1 MTERIRRVLL
11 ALALVGACKQSV
23 PPGGST
29 DATAMGS
36 WQEWRDLSPLV
47 ELAEHHA
54 PPVASKAL
62 ADAQVLLRAGKA
74 KQADGVL
81 SAAADGSGQAWIA
94 VARADLAALHFSLCI
109 RGIAWRLQDGKD
121 PSPTDRAVDFS
132 EATRIEPG
140 DVSVEAT
147 LTNLDIPLA
156 SEVPALVVQARI
168 ARARVAAFASQ
179 CAANDDVAEM
189 AQRTVE
195 GDLATLA
202 AEGHLTPD
210 LAYLWAGVQMT
221 KFSPSAARPF
231 LVQAREGGF
240 DHPAATFM
248 LAVIALEERELDR
261 AEGLAHEAIAEYRAV
276 KDDMHVA
283 EGDYLLGEIARARK
297 QPKAAQK
304 HYQSAL
310 KLHPIHAPSILALA
324 TLAQATDGADAGAA
338 VIHAALPK
346 LMLTG
351 ELDEIGARTA
361 ADNLGDLLAL
371 ATEPAHVQL
380 VRDALLDRIDTEPD
394 SMRRGL
400 RYFFA
405 ATLDVRLREYE
416 VAVGHGVLAR
426 EEFSASNVPAPVD
439 IEKFLE
445 HLEAG

>member
-1 MTERIRRVLL
+1 MIRRVLL
-11 ALALVGACKQSV
+11 ALALVAAPSCKNRV
-23 PPGGST
+23 PPGGT
-29 DATAMGS
+29 TNATAMGS

-54 PPVASKAL
+54 PPVAAKAL
-62 ADAQVLLRAGKA
+62 VQAQTLLRAGKA
-74 KQADGVL
+74 READGVL
-81 SAAADGSGQAWIA
+81 SQAADGAGQEWIA
-94 VARADLAALHFSLCI
+94 VARADLAALHFTLCI

-156 SEVPALVVQARI
+156 SKVPALVVQARI

-179 CAANDDVAEM
+179 CAANEDVAEM
-189 AQRTVE
+189 AQHTVE

-210 LAYLWAGVQMT
+210 LAYLWAGVQMS

-261 AEGLAHEAIAEYRAV
+261 AEGLAKEAIAEYRAV
-276 KDDMHVA
+276 KDDPHVA
-283 EGDYLLGEIARARK
+283 EGDYLLAEIARARK
-297 QPKAAQK
+297 QPKTARK
-304 HYQSAL
+304 HYEAAL
-310 KLHPIHAPSILALA
+310 RLHPIHAPSILALA
-324 TLAQATDGADAGAA
+324 TLAQATDGADAGAS

-351 ELDEIGARTA
+351 ALDETTARTA
-361 ADNLGDLLAL
+361 ADNLADLLAL
-371 ATEPAHVQL
+371 AIEPAHVQL
-380 VRDALLDRIDTEPD
+380 VRDALLDDIDAEPD
-394 SMRRGL
+394 AMRRGL

-416 VAVGHGVLAR
+416 AAQGHGVLAR
-426 EEFSASNVPAPVD
+426 EEFSTSTVVPPVD
-439 IEKFLE
+439 VDKFLE
-445 HLEAG
+445 HVTAG

>member
-1 MTERIRRVLL
+1 VIRRVLL
-11 ALALVGACKQSV
+11 ALALVGAPACKRTV
-23 PPGGST
+23 PPGGT
-29 DATAMGS
+29 TNATAMGS
-36 WQEWRDLSPLV
+36 WQDWRDLTPLV
-47 ELAEHHA
+47 EIAEHHA
-54 PPVASKAL
+54 PPVAAKAM
-62 ADAQVLLRAGKA
+62 AQAQQLLREGKA
-74 KQADGVL
+74 KEADAVL

-94 VARADLAALHFSLCI
+94 VARADLAALHFQLCI
-109 RGIAWRLQDGKD
+109 RGIAWRLLDGKD

-156 SEVPALVVQARI
+156 SQVPALVVQARI

-179 CAANDDVAEM
+179 CAANEDVARM
-189 AQRTVE
+189 AERTVE
-195 GDLATLA
+195 ADLATLA

-240 DHPAATFM
+240 DHPAAIFM

-261 AEGLAHEAIAEYRAV
+261 AEGLAHEAITAYRDV
-276 KDDMHVA
+276 KDDAHVA

-297 QPKAAQK
+297 QPKAAKK
-304 HYQSAL
+304 HYEAAL
-310 KLHPIHAPSILALA
+310 RLYPTHAPSILALA
-324 TLAQATDGADAGAA
+324 RLAHTTEGADAGAA
-338 VIHAALPK
+338 VIHASLPK
-346 LMLTG
+346 LMFTG
-351 ELDEIGARTA
+351 ALDENTARTA
-361 ADNLGDLLAL
+361 ADNLSDLLAL
-371 ATEPAHVQL
+371 AVEPAQVQL
-380 VRDALLDRIDTEPD
+380 VRDALLDDIDGEPD
-394 SMRRGL
+394 PMRRGL

-426 EEFSASNVPAPVD
+426 EEFADSSVPPPVD
-439 IEKFLE
+439 VQKFLD